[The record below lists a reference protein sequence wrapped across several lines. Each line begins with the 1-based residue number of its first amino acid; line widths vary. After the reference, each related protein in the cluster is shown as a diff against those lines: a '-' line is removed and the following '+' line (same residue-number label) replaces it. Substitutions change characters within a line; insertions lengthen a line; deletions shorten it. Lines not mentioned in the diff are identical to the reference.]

1 MFHTTATGAI
11 VPCEFNPEACWEAD
25 HFETITAARRDLRL
39 EELERSC
46 DGGVERLPEEWGRL
60 CLREEPASVQ
70 LLSVAR

>member
-11 VPCEFNPEACWEAD
+11 VPCKFIDDACSDAD
-25 HFETITAARRDLRL
+25 HFETITDARRDLRL

-46 DGGVERLPEEWGRL
+46 DGPVERLPEQWGRL
-60 CLREEPASVQ
+60 CLNEEPVPVQ

>member
-11 VPCEFNPEACWEAD
+11 VPCEFNGDACWDAD

-46 DGGVERLPEEWGRL
+46 DGPVECLPEQWGRL
-60 CLREEPASVQ
+60 CLREEPSDVQ
-70 LLSVAR
+70 ALSVAR